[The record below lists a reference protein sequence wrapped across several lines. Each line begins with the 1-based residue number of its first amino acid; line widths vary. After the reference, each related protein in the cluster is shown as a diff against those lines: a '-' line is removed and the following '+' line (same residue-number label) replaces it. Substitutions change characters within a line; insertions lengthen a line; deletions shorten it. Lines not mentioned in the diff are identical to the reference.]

1 MSVATGQIIR
11 VRAADRSFEARVL
24 LVGDARD
31 VVLDVEGAGGVH
43 RFTVVAGKRWR
54 AADESRWPHGDVD
67 IVPIAAASAPA
78 PKVASGRRRAG
89 W

>member
-1 MSVATGQIIR
+1 MSFATGQAVR
-11 VRAADRSFEARVL
+11 VRAGAQAFEARVL

-43 RFTVVAGKRWR
+43 RFTVVGKRWR
-54 AADESRWPHGDVD
+54 AADESRWAHGDVE
-67 IVPIAAASAPA
+67 IEPVAAAPVA
-78 PKVASGRRRAG
+78 ASGRRGRRG